1 MAQKRIKTDNVFITI
16 IVTIILIMVET
27 SMSSGKSEVFVR
39 EDFNTL
45 TNWREQDF
53 LLIKRH
59 TQYSIITD
67 GSERYLKSESD
78 ASASGLIFTIKYNVY
93 EYPMAKWRWKVSN
106 VYEKGDVTNRAGDDY
121 PARIILMFKYSPEGS
136 SIGKRLKYEIVKGIY
151 GFYPPQT
158 TLIYVWANKKN
169 ERGIF
174 TSTYA
179 PEEKIVIIE
188 QGADKAGKWI
198 EEEVNVLEDYR
209 KAFGTDPPSEA
220 GIAVMNDSDDTGEK
234 AVSFFDYIE
243 ILR

>member
-1 MAQKRIKTDNVFITI
+1 
-16 IVTIILIMVET
+16 
-27 SMSSGKSEVFVR
+27 MS
-39 EDFNTL
+39 TL
-45 TNWREQDF
+45 RYLLTF
-53 LLIKRH
+53 LLFFILTPAAAEDNDIFFRENFDDLENWKIMDFPKIKKH
-59 TQYSIITD
+59 SIYSIEKQGD
-67 GSERYLKSESD
+67 GSYLKAESS
-78 ASASGLIFTIKYNVY
+78 ASASGIVFNKTFNVFD
-93 EYPMAKWRWKVSN
+93 YPKVKWRWKVSN

-121 PARIILMFKYSPEGS
+121 PARIMFMFKYDPEGS

-179 PEEKIVIIE
+179 PEEKIVIME
-188 QGADKAGKWI
+188 QGPEKTGKWI
-198 EEEVNVLEDYR
+198 EEVVNVLEDYR

-243 ILR
+243 IHR

>member
-1 MAQKRIKTDNVFITI
+1 MRSFERPPDRKMIKL
-16 IVTIILIMVET
+16 ILILLISIIANPAAAGGNEI
-27 SMSSGKSEVFVR
+27 FFR

-45 TNWREQDF
+45 TNWKALNF
-53 LLIKRH
+53 VSINRH
-59 TQYSIITD
+59 TKYSIIIN
-67 GSERYLKSESD
+67 GSESYLKSESD
-78 ASASGLIFTIKYNVY
+78 ASASGLIFTKKYNVY

-121 PARIILMFKYSPEGS
+121 PARIMFMFKYDPEGS

-179 PEEKIVIIE
+179 PEEKIVIME
-188 QGADKAGKWI
+188 QGPEKTGKWI

-209 KAFGTDPPSEA
+209 RAFGTDPPSEA

-243 ILR
+243 IYR